1 MVLLAG
7 LIARERTGQGSHHD
21 AAQFEVAIGL
31 LGDLLARESLLPGS
45 VRPEGNASTRGAPW
59 GCYRCADD
67 EQEEWCVVTVR
78 SDDEWRRLQGVL
90 GQPDWAAD
98 PTYAKAAGRMAARG
112 AVDAGLEAW
121 TRERSPREV
130 METLQAAG
138 VPCGIVAHPGHHM
151 SDPQMLH
158 RDYAKPV
165 EQQELSTIL
174 LEGPAFTGTDLPEVI
189 TLQAPLLGEHTR
201 EIARRLLG
209 LSDQEIEGLVA
220 EGVLEDPPAEFKLV

>member
-1 MVLLAG
+1 M
-7 LIARERTGQGSHHD
+7 
-21 AAQFEVAIGL
+21 
-31 LGDLLARESLLPGS
+31 
-45 VRPEGNASTRGAPW
+45 
-59 GCYRCADD
+59 
-67 EQEEWCVVTVR
+67 R
-78 SDDEWRRLQGVL
+78 SDDEWRRLQGIL

-112 AVDAGLEAW
+112 AVDSGLEAW

-165 EQQELSTIL
+165 EQQELSTLL